1 LIDSFGEAIRYCYEG
16 DSTERAN
23 AIRKHPELEELI
35 IIVNAMNNGV
45 GSLKEILEIKEK
57 HGFELI
63 KNINTVRNVVN
74 TLQEQDSRTQR
85 VG

>member
-1 LIDSFGEAIRYCYEG
+1 
-16 DSTERAN
+16 
-23 AIRKHPELEELI
+23 
-35 IIVNAMNNGV
+35 MNNGV

-63 KNINTVRNVVN
+63 KNINIVRNVIN
-74 TLQEQDSRTQR
+74 TLQEQDRHNQR